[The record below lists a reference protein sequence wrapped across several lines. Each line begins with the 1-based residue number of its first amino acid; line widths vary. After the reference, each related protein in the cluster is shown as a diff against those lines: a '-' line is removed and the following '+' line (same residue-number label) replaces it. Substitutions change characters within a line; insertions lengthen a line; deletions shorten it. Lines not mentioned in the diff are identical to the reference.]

1 MTGDKVVT
9 FPGAEPLP
17 ENLIQRQEDPKRYT
31 RFCTHGRI
39 TLDEHQRLVNC
50 ADCGAVLDPFQFL
63 LKQADLLQRAWDNY
77 RMASRKVEELNTSI
91 SNLQTEE
98 KRLKARVRR
107 AKEAQPVIDTRGKD
121 RL

>member
-1 MTGDKVVT
+1 MSDKVVT

-17 ENLIQRQEDPKRYT
+17 ENLIRREDDPKRHT

-50 ADCGAVLDPFQFL
+50 ADCSAVLDPFQFL
-63 LKQADLLQRAWDNY
+63 LKQADMLQRAWDHY

-91 SNLQTEE
+91 ANLQAEE

-107 AKEAQPVIDTRGKD
+107 AKETQPVIDTRGKD
-121 RL
+121 KL

>member
-1 MTGDKVVT
+1 MNDKVVT

-17 ENLIQRQEDPKRYT
+17 ENLIQREEDHLGRTRY
-31 RFCTHGRI
+31 CTHGRI

-63 LKQADLLQRAWDNY
+63 LKQAELLQRAWDNH
-77 RMASRKVEELNTSI
+77 RMAARKVEELNASI
-91 SNLQTEE
+91 SNLKAEE
-98 KRLKARVRR
+98 KRLKGRVAR
-107 AKEAQPVIDTRGKD
+107 AKAAQPVIDTRGKD

>member
-1 MTGDKVVT
+1 MNDKIVT

-31 RFCTHGRI
+31 RYCDHGRI
-39 TLDEHQRLVNC
+39 TLDEHNRLVSC
-50 ADCGAVLDPFQFL
+50 AECGATLDPFQYL
-63 LKQADLLQRAWDNY
+63 LKQADVLQRAWTNY
-77 RMASRKVEELNTSI
+77 RIAAKKVEDLSTSI
-91 SNLQTEE
+91 SNLLAEE
-98 KRLKARVRR
+98 KRIKGRVRR

>member
-1 MTGDKVVT
+1 MSDKIVS
-9 FPGAEPLP
+9 FPGSEPLP
-17 ENLIQRQEDPKRYT
+17 ENLVRREEDPHRHT

-39 TLDEHQRLVNC
+39 TLDEHNRMVSC
-50 ADCGAVLDPFQFL
+50 AECGATLDPFQFL

-77 RMASRKVEELNTSI
+77 RMASRKVDELHSSI

-107 AKEAQPVIDTRGKD
+107 AKDAQPIIDTRGKD